1 MLRRFKRVISSL
13 FPFKIRRWLFHP
25 LIVPDSYRE
34 EIGWAE
40 SILFMRHSGTNLD
53 SEYWAAILRKYCHI
67 IDKGLQRC
75 DCETGHSQKYYF
87 LAREALDKITEK
99 RILDDP
105 STIWAR
111 NKIIEYEEFQNSI
124 CRDRECAPLI
134 PTKCTFEQLYDVIQT
149 RRSLRVFKNNVIA
162 RTDLEKIASVINLAP
177 SSCNRQ
183 AAKVFIADSPEL
195 VQKCISS
202 NSGAT
207 CLSDNIPCFMSFC
220 VDLRP
225 YDMPHE
231 ITLPILDTALGIQ
244 NCCLTAHSLGIGLTI
259 LNWTHHTQDQDEILR
274 GALNIPS
281 HYRIVANAVLGYPE
295 KGAPTPSRKSPDI
308 TYVFSERGVK

>member
-1 MLRRFKRVISSL
+1 MVTSL
-13 FPFKIRRWLFHP
+13 FPYKIRRWLFHP
-25 LIVPDSYRE
+25 LIVSDSYRK
-34 EIGWAE
+34 EIALAE

-75 DCETGHSQKYYF
+75 DCKTGHSKKYYS
-87 LAREALDKITEK
+87 LAREALDKITDK
-99 RILDDP
+99 LILDDP
-105 STIWAR
+105 SIIWAR
-111 NKIIEYEEFQNSI
+111 NKIIEYEKFQNSNSLDSKYEQFI
-124 CRDRECAPLI
+124 S
-134 PTKCTFEQLYDVIQT
+134 TTCTYDQLYDVIQT
-149 RRSLRVFKNNVIA
+149 RRSLRVFKNNFIA

-183 AAKVFIADSPEL
+183 ATKVFIADSPVL
-195 VQKCISS
+195 VQKCINS

-244 NCCLTAHSLGIGLTI
+244 NCCLVAHSLGIGLTI
-259 LNWTHHTQDQDEILR
+259 LNWTHHTQEQDVILR

-295 KGAPTPSRKSPDI
+295 KGAPIPSRKSPDT